1 MELVNF
7 EVLSVCWYPIGPMN
21 GILTFGWF
29 WWEMDPMGIFNTH
42 PNFKRTYVQRCLQHM
57 KKSNRITSHWFTV
70 QFDWN
75 SLESKSL
82 HCCSKDARGVALI
95 PVESPCH
102 ESKDGHKPT
111 CWRTWINIYIYTCWD
126 GSLSV
131 IMDYGNQNPFKRNA
145 KRQWVNT
152 WKRHSFHHRSPIKK
166 LSHVCIDF
174 AWYIAVLFL
183 LHYKKESSRARCL
196 AWWGLNLFNGPC

>member
-1 MELVNF
+1 MPSTQE
-7 EVLSVCWYPIGPMN
+7 
-21 GILTFGWF
+21 
-29 WWEMDPMGIFNTH
+29 
-42 PNFKRTYVQRCLQHM
+42 
-57 KKSNRITSHWFTV
+57 KKNNRITSHWFTV

-131 IMDYGNQNPFKRNA
+131 IMDYGNQVNQDRFEILSNEMQSVNESIHENGIVFITEALSKSWVMFALILPGILQFYSCSTTKR
-145 KRQWVNT
+145 
-152 WKRHSFHHRSPIKK
+152 SLPE
-166 LSHVCIDF
+166 HVVWHDG
-174 AWYIAVLFL
+174 AWI
-183 LHYKKESSRARCL
+183 SSMVHVRAQC
-196 AWWGLNLFNGPC
+196 GKQTP

>member
-1 MELVNF
+1 MPSTHEKKQQNYKPLIHSAIWLEF
-7 EVLSVCWYPIGPMN
+7 IGVQVPS
-21 GILTFGWF
+21 LLQ
-29 WWEMDPMGIFNTH
+29 
-42 PNFKRTYVQRCLQHM
+42 QRCSRRCL
-57 KKSNRITSHWFTV
+57 
-70 QFDWN
+70 N
-75 SLESKSL
+75 S
-82 HCCSKDARGVALI
+82 G
-95 PVESPCH
+95 
-102 ESKDGHKPT
+102 
-111 CWRTWINIYIYTCWD
+111 WISMPWIKRWPQTNVLKNLNKYIYIYTCWD